1 MGIDLRPEY
10 SRFSGQNGDWL
21 ATLLQSG
28 DLPALQTLTS
38 EQVGDVRAAD
48 GLEEGSDVVSSVES
62 TAGGL
67 VSQPYHDGD
76 TYWELPHG
84 YYLSLFVYRQ
94 DIYDELG
101 LEVLTSFQALLDN
114 TKAIDEADLDIRG
127 YGLAG
132 KRVGKT
138 QDEFQ
143 VFLANMGAWEL
154 RRKDPN
160 NYEVGVELRFRK
172 NGMTTLP
179 DYLDELSQY
188 SPDPSG
194 IGWAELLSE

>member
-21 ATLLQSG
+21 ATLLQPG
-28 DLPALQTLTS
+28 DPPALQTLTF
-38 EQVGDVRAAD
+38 EQVGDVRATD

-67 VSQPYHDGD
+67 VSQSYHDGD

-84 YYLSLFVYRQ
+84 YYVSLFVYRQ
-94 DIYDELG
+94 DVYDELG

-114 TKAIDEADLDIRG
+114 TKAIDEADLDIRS

-132 KRVGKT
+132 KKVGKT

-143 VFLANMGAWEL
+143 VFLAF
-154 RRKDPN
+154 
-160 NYEVGVELRFRK
+160 Y
-172 NGMTTLP
+172 
-179 DYLDELSQY
+179 
-188 SPDPSG
+188 
-194 IGWAELLSE
+194 

>member
-28 DLPALQTLTS
+28 DPPALQTLTF

-84 YYLSLFVYRQ
+84 Y
-94 DIYDELG
+94 
-101 LEVLTSFQALLDN
+101 
-114 TKAIDEADLDIRG
+114 
-127 YGLAG
+127 
-132 KRVGKT
+132 
-138 QDEFQ
+138 
-143 VFLANMGAWEL
+143 
-154 RRKDPN
+154 
-160 NYEVGVELRFRK
+160 
-172 NGMTTLP
+172 
-179 DYLDELSQY
+179 
-188 SPDPSG
+188 
-194 IGWAELLSE
+194 